1 MVHTEVVSPSNPCA
15 RVLLVDDHPALL
27 RQVARLLAGEF
38 EVVGTL
44 PDGRD
49 LPQTVAARHPDLVVL
64 DITLPGRS
72 GIELAGD
79 LGQTSGGTGIVFLT
93 VHADLDYAREAF
105 ATGAL
110 GYVVKSRLAS
120 DLIPALRA
128 ALAHRR
134 FVSPSAEL
142 GELAQESAS
151 KNHLIP

>member
-1 MVHTEVVSPSNPCA
+1 M
-15 RVLLVDDHPALL
+15 LLVDDHPALL
-27 RQVARLLAGEF
+27 RQVTRLLAGEF

-49 LPQTVAARHPDLVVL
+49 LLQTVAGHRPDLVVL

-72 GIELAGD
+72 GIELARD
-79 LGQTSGGTGIVFLT
+79 LTLAPAPPGIVFLT

-105 ATGAL
+105 TAGAL

-142 GELAQESAS
+142 GELTQESALGRQP
-151 KNHLIP
+151 KL

>member
-1 MVHTEVVSPSNPCA
+1 
-15 RVLLVDDHPALL
+15 VLLVDDHPALL
-27 RQVARLLAGEF
+27 RQVAQLLSGEF

-44 PDGRD
+44 PDGRSL
-49 LPQTVAARHPDLVVL
+49 LPTVTDERPDLLVL

-72 GIELAGD
+72 GIQLARD
-79 LGQTSGGTGIVFLT
+79 LAHAPAHPGIVFLT

-105 ATGAL
+105 AAGAL

-128 ALAHRR
+128 ALARRR

-142 GELAQESAS
+142 GELAQESAFG
-151 KNHLIP
+151 NRANP